1 MKRGRSCSV
10 HHMRCS
16 CIICCEQT
24 DLCTV
29 SVRYIILCVP
39 PYWGLSMSFW
49 LSHFRNSLAVKVLLL
64 IAVVLILCLG
74 LHSWGTMHFLNKHT
88 ASKLSIEA
96 DRLSKTILLS
106 ARYAMMANSRSE
118 IDQIVSD
125 IAKHPDIT
133 SVRIYDKQGVIR
145 FSNLQKEVGTQVS
158 MDTPACS
165 ACHITEPPKTSL
177 TLQER
182 TRTFTANDTTLL
194 GTITPIMNEAS
205 CSKAA
210 CHAHNASHTVLGELE
225 LILHTDHAV
234 VGLAA
239 VQKKLLGLTG
249 LIYILSVSLLV
260 IGLRRYITTP
270 IKRIINS
277 TKRISEGKP
286 SGLEEMPRTG
296 ELGHLVDSVVAMEQS
311 VAKKQTELDK
321 KRREYQDLFEQVP
334 CSITVQDAN
343 MRILKYNKEF
353 AERFN
358 PKPDAFCYE
367 AYKGFTEK
375 CPNCPL
381 DKTFQTGRPYCSE
394 ESRTNPDGS
403 KAHWLVHVTPVFD
416 DKGEVVAAMEMGID
430 ISARKRVEER
440 LLSSEAKYHAIF
452 NHIPNVVF
460 VLDVEDY
467 NIIDCNGMA
476 ERSYGFESGEMHNT
490 SFIHLF
496 PEEEQ
501 EKARSYIKAFT
512 ALNRVRQKRKD
523 ASTFYVDFRLS
534 PAVYNE
540 RNVLLVSATDVT
552 DRLEAEQKL
561 IQAGK
566 MATLGEMATGV
577 AHELNQPLTVIKA
590 ASGFMIRKVRRE
602 QPIEPDILKTMAE
615 EIDSHVDRA
624 SQIIDHMRAFGR
636 QSDLVLERVNLNS
649 VMKSSVDMFIS
660 QLTLRGITVEL
671 KFKEKL
677 PEILGVANRL
687 EQVFINLLL
696 NARDAIEEADAE
708 GKAEEKVITLRTYST
723 PRAVV
728 AVVEDTGTGVPQ
740 GLVDKIFEPF
750 FTTKKVGK
758 GTGLGLSISYGLI
771 KDFGGT
777 IRINNKK
784 EGGARF
790 TLMFPRSSS

>member
-1 MKRGRSCSV
+1 M
-10 HHMRCS
+10 
-16 CIICCEQT
+16 
-24 DLCTV
+24 
-29 SVRYIILCVP
+29 Y
-39 PYWGLSMSFW
+39 FW
-49 LSHFRNSLAVKVLLL
+49 LSRFRNSLAVRVLLL

-74 LHSWGTMHFLNKHT
+74 LHSWGTMHFLNKDN

-133 SVRIYDKQGVIR
+133 FVRIFDKQGVIR
-145 FSNLQKEVGTQVS
+145 FSNIQKEVGTQVS

-165 ACHITEPPKTSL
+165 ACHVTVPPKSAL
-177 TLQER
+177 TLEER
-182 TRTFTANDTTLL
+182 TRTFVVNHSELL
-194 GTITPIMNEAS
+194 GTITPIMNEPS
-205 CSKAA
+205 CSVAP
-210 CHAHNASHTVLGELE
+210 CHAHSDDHTVLGELE
-225 LILHTDHAV
+225 LVLQTGQAA

-239 VQKKLLGLTG
+239 VQKNLLGLTG

-260 IGLRRYITTP
+260 FGLRRYITTP
-270 IKRIINS
+270 IKQIINS
-277 TKRISEGKP
+277 TTRISEGKP
-286 SGLEEMPRTG
+286 SGLEEFPRTD
-296 ELGHLVDSVVAMEQS
+296 ELGYLVDAVVAMEQA
-311 VAKKQTELDK
+311 VAKKQAELDK
-321 KRREYQDLFEQVP
+321 KRQEYQYLFEQVP
-334 CSITVQDAN
+334 CSITVQDKD

-353 AERFN
+353 AERFS
-358 PKPDAFCYE
+358 PQPGAFCYE
-367 AYKGFTEK
+367 AYKGLSEK

-381 DKTFQTGRPYCSE
+381 DKTFETGHPYCSE
-394 ESRTNPDGS
+394 ESRTNPDGT
-403 KAHWLVHVTPVFD
+403 KAHWLVHVTPVFGEN
-416 DKGEVVAAMEMGID
+416 GEVVAAMEMGID

-440 LLSSEAKYHAIF
+440 LLTSEAKYHAIF
-452 NHIPNVVF
+452 NHIPNAVF
-460 VLDVEDY
+460 VLDVEEH
-467 NIIDCNGMA
+467 IILDCNDMA
-476 ERSYGFESGEMHNT
+476 EHSYGFESGEMHNT

-496 PEEEQ
+496 PTEEQ
-501 EKARSYIKAFT
+501 DKARSYIKAFT

-534 PAVYNE
+534 PAVYND

-552 DRLEAEQKL
+552 DRLETEQKL

-590 ASGFMIRKVRRE
+590 ASGFIMRKIKRS
-602 QPIEPDILKTMAE
+602 QPIDPDILRTMAE

-636 QSDLVLERVNLNS
+636 QSDHTLERVNVNT
-649 VMKSSVDMFIS
+649 VIESSVNMFIS
-660 QLTLRGITVEL
+660 QLTLRGISVTRN
-671 KFKEKL
+671 FKENL

-696 NARDAIEEADAE
+696 NARDAIEEAEAE
-708 GKAEEKVITLRTYST
+708 GKTKEKNITLRTYST

-728 AVVEDTGTGVPQ
+728 AVVEDSGAGVPA
-740 GLVDKIFEPF
+740 GLSDKIFEPF

-758 GTGLGLSISYGLI
+758 GTGLGLSITYGLI

-777 IRINNKK
+777 IRVRNKK
-784 EGGARF
+784 EGNGAQF
-790 TLMFPRSSS
+790 TLTFPRSSSRR

>member
-1 MKRGRSCSV
+1 MA
-10 HHMRCS
+10 
-16 CIICCEQT
+16 
-24 DLCTV
+24 
-29 SVRYIILCVP
+29 
-39 PYWGLSMSFW
+39 FW
-49 LSHFRNSLAVKVLLL
+49 LSRFRNSLAVKVLLL
-64 IAVVLILCLG
+64 IAVVLTLCLG
-74 LHSWGTMHFLNKHT
+74 LHSWGTMHFLSKHT

-106 ARYAMMANSRSE
+106 ARYAMMANARSE
-118 IDQIVSD
+118 INQIVSD
-125 IAKHPDIT
+125 IAKHPDIA

-145 FSNLQKEVGTQVS
+145 FSNYQDEVGTQVS
-158 MDTPACS
+158 MDTPSCS
-165 ACHITEPPKTSL
+165 VCHITEPPKVTL

-182 TRTFTANDTTLL
+182 TRTFSVDDSILL
-194 GTITPIMNEAS
+194 GTITPIMNETS
-205 CSKAA
+205 CSKAS
-210 CHAHNASHTVLGELE
+210 CHAHNAGNTVLGELE
-225 LILHTDHAV
+225 LTLHTNQAV
-234 VGLAA
+234 LGLAA
-239 VQKKLLGLTG
+239 VQRKLLALTVI
-249 LIYILSVSLLV
+249 IYVLAVSLLV
-260 IGLRRYITTP
+260 FGLRRYITSP
-270 IKRIINS
+270 IKKVIHS

-286 SGLEEMPRTG
+286 SELEAILCTG
-296 ELGHLVDSVVAMEQS
+296 ELGHLVDSVMAMEQS
-311 VAKKQTELDK
+311 IAKKQDELDR
-321 KRREYQDLFEQVP
+321 KRKEYQDLFEQVP

-353 AERFN
+353 AERFS
-358 PKPDAFCYE
+358 PKPGAFCYE
-367 AYKGFTEK
+367 AYKGLTDK

-394 ESRTNPDGS
+394 ESRINPDGS

-430 ISARKRVEER
+430 ISGRKRVEER
-440 LLSSEAKYHAIF
+440 LLTSEAKYHAIF
-452 NHIPNVVF
+452 NHIPNAVF

-467 NIIDCNGMA
+467 TIIDCNGMA
-476 ERSYGFESGEMHNT
+476 ERSYGYESGEMYNT
-490 SFIHLF
+490 SFISLF

-501 EKARSYIKAFT
+501 EKARSYVKAFT

-523 ASTFYVDFRLS
+523 ATTFYVDFRLS
-534 PAVYNE
+534 PAVYND

-552 DRLEAEQKL
+552 DRLETEQKL
-561 IQAGK
+561 IQTGK

-590 ASGFMIRKVRRE
+590 ASGFMIRKISRS

-649 VMKSSVDMFIS
+649 VIESSVGMFIS
-660 QLTLRGITVEL
+660 QLTLRGITVDK
-671 KFKEKL
+671 KFKENL

-696 NARDAIEEADAE
+696 NARDAIEEAEAE
-708 GKAEEKVITLRTYST
+708 GKSEDKIISLRTYST

-728 AVVEDTGTGVPQ
+728 AVVEDTGTGVPP
-740 GLVDKIFEPF
+740 GLADKIFEPF

-758 GTGLGLSISYGLI
+758 GTGLGLSITYGLI

-777 IRINNKK
+777 IRVKNKK
-784 EGGARF
+784 EGGVRF

>member
-1 MKRGRSCSV
+1 M
-10 HHMRCS
+10 
-16 CIICCEQT
+16 
-24 DLCTV
+24 
-29 SVRYIILCVP
+29 Y
-39 PYWGLSMSFW
+39 FW
-49 LSHFRNSLAVKVLLL
+49 LSRFRNSLAVRVLLL
-64 IAVVLILCLG
+64 TAVVLILCLG
-74 LHSWGTMHFLNKHT
+74 LHSWGTMHFLNKDN

-145 FSNLQKEVGTQVS
+145 FSNVQKEVGTQVAI
-158 MDTPACS
+158 DTPACS
-165 ACHITEPPKTSL
+165 SCHVTVPPKSAL
-177 TLQER
+177 TLEER
-182 TRTFTANDTTLL
+182 TRTFVVNDTELL
-194 GTITPIMNEAS
+194 GTITPIMNEPS
-205 CSKAA
+205 CSVAP
-210 CHAHNASHTVLGELE
+210 CHAHNAGHTVLGELE
-225 LILHTDHAV
+225 LVLQTGQAA

-260 IGLRRYITTP
+260 FGLRRYITTP
-270 IKRIINS
+270 IKQIINS

-286 SGLEEMPRTG
+286 SGLEELPRTD
-296 ELGHLVDSVVAMEQS
+296 ELGYLVDAVVAMEQA
-311 VAKKQTELDK
+311 VAKKQAELDK
-321 KRREYQDLFEQVP
+321 KRQEYQYLFEQVP
-334 CSITVQDAN
+334 CSITVQDKD

-353 AERFN
+353 AERFS
-358 PKPDAFCYE
+358 PQPGAFCYE
-367 AYKGFTEK
+367 AYKGLSEK

-381 DKTFQTGRPYCSE
+381 DKTFETGRPYCSE
-394 ESRTNPDGS
+394 ESRTNPDGT
-403 KAHWLVHVTPVFD
+403 KAHWLVHVTPVFGEN
-416 DKGEVVAAMEMGID
+416 GEVVAAMEMGID

-440 LLSSEAKYHAIF
+440 LLTSEAKYHAIF
-452 NHIPNVVF
+452 NHIPNAVF
-460 VLDVEDY
+460 VLDVEE
-467 NIIDCNGMA
+467 NSILDCNEMA
-476 ERSYGFESGEMHNT
+476 EHSYGFESGEMHNT

-496 PEEEQ
+496 PAEEQ
-501 EKARSYIKAFT
+501 DRARSYIKAFT

-523 ASTFYVDFRLS
+523 DSTFYVDFRLS
-534 PAVYNE
+534 PAVYND

-552 DRLEAEQKL
+552 DRLETEQKL

-590 ASGFMIRKVRRE
+590 ASGFIMRKIKRS
-602 QPIEPDILKTMAE
+602 QPIDPDILSTMAE

-636 QSDLVLERVNLNS
+636 QSDHALERVNVNS
-649 VMKSSVDMFIS
+649 VIESSVNMFIS
-660 QLTLRGITVEL
+660 QLTLRGISVTQN
-671 KFKEKL
+671 FKENL

-696 NARDAIEEADAE
+696 NARDAIEEAEAE
-708 GKAEEKVITLRTYST
+708 GKTAEKNITLRTYST

-728 AVVEDTGTGVPQ
+728 AVVEDSGTGVPA
-740 GLVDKIFEPF
+740 GLSDKIFEPF

-758 GTGLGLSISYGLI
+758 GTGLGLSITYGLI

-777 IRINNKK
+777 ICVRNKK
-784 EGGARF
+784 EGNGAQF
-790 TLMFPRSSS
+790 TLTFPRSSSRR

>member
-1 MKRGRSCSV
+1 M
-10 HHMRCS
+10 
-16 CIICCEQT
+16 
-24 DLCTV
+24 
-29 SVRYIILCVP
+29 Y
-39 PYWGLSMSFW
+39 FW
-49 LSHFRNSLAVKVLLL
+49 LSRFRNSLAVRVLLL
-64 IAVVLILCLG
+64 TAVVLILCLG
-74 LHSWGTMHFLNKHT
+74 LHSWGTMHFLNKDN

-145 FSNLQKEVGTQVS
+145 FSNVQKEVGTQVA

-165 ACHITEPPKTSL
+165 ACHVTVPPKSAL
-177 TLQER
+177 TLEER
-182 TRTFTANDTTLL
+182 TRTFVVNDTELL
-194 GTITPIMNEAS
+194 GTITPIMNEPS
-205 CSKAA
+205 CSVAP
-210 CHAHNASHTVLGELE
+210 CHAHSTDHTVLGELE
-225 LILHTDHAV
+225 LILQTGQAA

-260 IGLRRYITTP
+260 FGLRRYITTP
-270 IKRIINS
+270 IKQIINS

-286 SGLEEMPRTG
+286 SGLEELPRTD
-296 ELGHLVDSVVAMEQS
+296 ELGYLVDAVVAMEQA
-311 VAKKQTELDK
+311 VAKKQVELDK
-321 KRREYQDLFEQVP
+321 KRQEYQYLFEQVP
-334 CSITVQDAN
+334 CSITVQDKD

-353 AERFN
+353 AERFS
-358 PKPDAFCYE
+358 PQPGAFCYE
-367 AYKGFTEK
+367 AYKGLSEK

-381 DKTFQTGRPYCSE
+381 DKTFETGLPYCSE

-403 KAHWLVHVTPVFD
+403 KAHWLVHVTPVFGEN
-416 DKGEVVAAMEMGID
+416 GEVVAAMEMGID

-440 LLSSEAKYHAIF
+440 LLTSEAKYHAIF
-452 NHIPNVVF
+452 NHIPNAVF
-460 VLDVEDY
+460 VLDVEEY
-467 NIIDCNGMA
+467 VILDCNDMA
-476 ERSYGFESGEMHNT
+476 EHSYGFEPGEMHNT

-496 PEEEQ
+496 PTEEQ
-501 EKARSYIKAFT
+501 DKARSYIKAFT

-523 ASTFYVDFRLS
+523 SSAFYVDFRLS
-534 PAVYNE
+534 PAVYND

-552 DRLEAEQKL
+552 DRLETEQKL

-590 ASGFMIRKVRRE
+590 ASGFIMRKIKRS
-602 QPIEPDILKTMAE
+602 QPIDPDILSTMAE

-636 QSDLVLERVNLNS
+636 QSDHALERVNVNT
-649 VMKSSVDMFIS
+649 VIESSVNMFIS
-660 QLTLRGITVEL
+660 QLTLRGITVTL
-671 KFKEKL
+671 NFKENL

-696 NARDAIEEADAE
+696 NARDAIEEAEAE
-708 GKAEEKVITLRTYST
+708 GKTEEKNITLRTYST

-728 AVVEDTGTGVPQ
+728 AVVEDSGAGVPA
-740 GLVDKIFEPF
+740 GLSDKIFEPF

-758 GTGLGLSISYGLI
+758 GTGLGLSITYGLI

-777 IRINNKK
+777 IRVRNKK
-784 EGGARF
+784 EGNGAQF
-790 TLMFPRSSS
+790 TLTFPRSSSRRV

>member
-1 MKRGRSCSV
+1 M
-10 HHMRCS
+10 
-16 CIICCEQT
+16 
-24 DLCTV
+24 
-29 SVRYIILCVP
+29 Y
-39 PYWGLSMSFW
+39 FW
-49 LSHFRNSLAVKVLLL
+49 LSRFRNSLAVRVLLL
-64 IAVVLILCLG
+64 TAVVLILCLG
-74 LHSWGTMHFLNKHT
+74 LHSWGTMHFLNKDN

-145 FSNLQKEVGTQVS
+145 FSNVQKEVGTQVA

-165 ACHITEPPKTSL
+165 ACHVTVPPKSAL
-177 TLQER
+177 TLEER
-182 TRTFTANDTTLL
+182 TRTFVVDDTELL
-194 GTITPIMNEAS
+194 GTITPIMNEPS
-205 CSKAA
+205 CSVAP
-210 CHAHNASHTVLGELE
+210 CHAHSTDHTVLGELE
-225 LILHTDHAV
+225 LILQTGQAAI
-234 VGLAA
+234 GLAA

-260 IGLRRYITTP
+260 FGLRRYITTP
-270 IKRIINS
+270 IKQIINS

-286 SGLEEMPRTG
+286 SGLEELPRTD
-296 ELGHLVDSVVAMEQS
+296 ELGYLVDAVVAMEQA
-311 VAKKQTELDK
+311 VAKKQAELDK
-321 KRREYQDLFEQVP
+321 KRQEYQYLFEQVP
-334 CSITVQDAN
+334 CSITVQDKD

-353 AERFN
+353 AERFS
-358 PKPDAFCYE
+358 PQPGAFCYE
-367 AYKGFTEK
+367 AYKGLSEK

-381 DKTFQTGRPYCSE
+381 DKTFQTGLPYCSE

-403 KAHWLVHVTPVFD
+403 KAHWLVHVTPVFGEN
-416 DKGEVVAAMEMGID
+416 GEVVAAMEMGID

-440 LLSSEAKYHAIF
+440 LLTSEAKYHAIF
-452 NHIPNVVF
+452 NHIPNAVF
-460 VLDVEDY
+460 VLDVEEHV
-467 NIIDCNGMA
+467 ILDCNDMA
-476 ERSYGFESGEMHNT
+476 EHSYGFEPGEMHNT

-496 PEEEQ
+496 PTEEQ
-501 EKARSYIKAFT
+501 DKAKSYIKAFT

-534 PAVYNE
+534 PAVYND

-552 DRLEAEQKL
+552 DRLETEQKL

-590 ASGFMIRKVRRE
+590 ASGFIMRKIKRS
-602 QPIEPDILKTMAE
+602 QPIDPDILSTMAE

-636 QSDLVLERVNLNS
+636 QSDHTLERVNVNT
-649 VMKSSVDMFIS
+649 VIDSSVNMFIS
-660 QLTLRGITVEL
+660 QLTLRGISVTRN
-671 KFKEKL
+671 FKENL

-696 NARDAIEEADAE
+696 NARDAIEEAEAE
-708 GKAEEKVITLRTYST
+708 GKTEVKNITLRTYST

-728 AVVEDTGTGVPQ
+728 AVVEDSGAGVPA
-740 GLVDKIFEPF
+740 GLSDKIFEPF

-758 GTGLGLSISYGLI
+758 GTGLGLSITYGLI

-777 IRINNKK
+777 IRVRNKK
-784 EGGARF
+784 EGNGAQF
-790 TLMFPRSSS
+790 TLTFPRSSSRRV